1 MTATLVS
8 DDDDWGWED
17 GDYEYPEYEDSFYC
31 DDPYCSL
38 CANY

>member
-8 DDDDWGWED
+8 DDDWGWED
-17 GDYEYPEYEDSFYC
+17 EYPDYEDSFYC

-38 CANY
+38 CNY